1 MGGFVNSMYVRKNGM
16 NAKVRRMND
25 LEVFIPK
32 REQRVGKF
40 PLDSQQS
47 PQLLDSHHTVE
58 CGGQRAVR
66 I

>member
-1 MGGFVNSMYVRKNGM
+1 MYVRKNGM

>member
-1 MGGFVNSMYVRKNGM
+1 MDRLFGICKGTNKLGGFVNSMYVHKNEM

-25 LEVFIPK
+25 LEVFIPR

-47 PQLLDSHHTVE
+47 P
-58 CGGQRAVR
+58 
-66 I
+66 